1 MMQSVILGDS
11 GLGYPP
17 SLYPNLTYVVD
28 DGVDP
33 TNATS
38 EQATAYAFPDFPIN
52 RTSALL
58 LGPLYVNTSF
68 SMISITLPII
78 NNTSNTDIL
87 GYMT

>member
-1 MMQSVILGDS
+1 
-11 GLGYPP
+11 
-17 SLYPNLTYVVD
+17 LTYTIA

-52 RTSALL
+52 ITSALL
-58 LGPLYVNTSF
+58 LGPLFVNSSF